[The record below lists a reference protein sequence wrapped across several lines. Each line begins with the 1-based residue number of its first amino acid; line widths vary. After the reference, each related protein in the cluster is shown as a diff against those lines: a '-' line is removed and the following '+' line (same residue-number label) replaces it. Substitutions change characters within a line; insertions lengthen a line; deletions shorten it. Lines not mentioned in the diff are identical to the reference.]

1 MAINITKNHLSVLQ
15 MKKLLRI
22 TTIIIILIIAALYF
36 LDDLEYTEAER
47 EWCKEHR
54 PLLPIEICAKEFG
67 Y

>member
-1 MAINITKNHLSVLQ
+1 MT
-15 MKKLLRI
+15 KKLI
-22 TTIIIILIIAALYF
+22 QIVTIIIIFIIAALYF
-36 LDDLEYTEAER
+36 LDRLEYTESEK

>member
-1 MAINITKNHLSVLQ
+1 
-15 MKKLLRI
+15 MKKFLKI
-22 TTIIIILIIAALYF
+22 AAIFIILIIATLYL
-36 LDDLEYTEAER
+36 LDGLEYTEAER

>member
-1 MAINITKNHLSVLQ
+1 MAINLTKNYLSVLQ

-36 LDDLEYTEAER
+36 LDGLEYTEAEK
-47 EWCKEHR
+47 EWCKEYR

>member
-1 MAINITKNHLSVLQ
+1 MR
-15 MKKLLRI
+15 KLI
-22 TTIIIILIIAALYF
+22 QIIAIIIIFIIAALYF
-36 LDDLEYTEAER
+36 LDGLEHTESEK

>member
-1 MAINITKNHLSVLQ
+1 
-15 MKKLLRI
+15 MKKYFRI
-22 TTIIIILIIAALYF
+22 IVFLILVIITILYF
-36 LDDLEYTEAER
+36 LDGLEYTEAEK